1 MTKSKNDA
9 RTDPTETCPSM
20 KMRLANTGD
29 GREDQVI
36 SENTS
41 NEPEQIDNERAVEI
55 STQPKQD
62 GGQQAAK
69 QLSQPILI
77 EDDKVEDYDEVL
89 KIHLHKLS
97 EYTNPKASV
106 YALGKLLPTTTWG
119 QYKVIRDCSKV
130 LCNPATG
137 EPITIW
143 VVGKIAKMWFT
154 KFGIPEN
161 QASITIMPLSKTLAQ
176 QSAILLAK
184 LSSPALTPQSTQI
197 VRAMKWQNGKNS
209 SVDTKAIL
217 FDAVYDA
224 RPEGSLKTYDE
235 RPLWSLSDLKPG
247 DLILLEMKMTC
258 YMKKVDDKW
267 ESHGQYEMMAI
278 SLLNIAPMPE
288 PDEGSHV
295 YIQSGEKMNKALK
308 IGQYNTKNG
317 TNSTCANARDLFAAL
332 GTSWHVSLDCIKSA
346 EIVWLR

>member
-1 MTKSKNDA
+1 MTKSKNDTG
-9 RTDPTETCPSM
+9 TDPTETRPPK

-41 NEPEQIDNERAVEI
+41 DEPEQIENERAVEI

-69 QLSQPILI
+69 QPSQPVSAVPKTTKRGGGATQATNTVQTVLPSPTKILI
-77 EDDKVEDYDEVL
+77 EDDEVEDYDEVL
-89 KIHLHKLS
+89 KTRLRKLS

-106 YALGKLLPTTTWG
+106 YALGKLLPTATWG
-119 QYKVIRDCSKV
+119 QYKAIRDRSKV
-130 LCNPATG
+130 LCDPATG

-247 DLILLEMKMTC
+247 DLILLEMKMTR
-258 YMKKVDDKW
+258 YTKKVDDKW
-267 ESHGQYEMMAI
+267 ESRAQYEMMAI

-288 PDEGSHV
+288 PDEG
-295 YIQSGEKMNKALK
+295 
-308 IGQYNTKNG
+308 
-317 TNSTCANARDLFAAL
+317 
-332 GTSWHVSLDCIKSA
+332 VSPIDGLAI
-346 EIVWLR
+346 